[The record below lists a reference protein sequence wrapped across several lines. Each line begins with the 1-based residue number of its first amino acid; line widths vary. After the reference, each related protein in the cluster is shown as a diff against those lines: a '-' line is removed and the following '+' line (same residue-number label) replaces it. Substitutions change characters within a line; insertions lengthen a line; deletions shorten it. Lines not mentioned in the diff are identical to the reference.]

1 MNKVYSK
8 RSVTSNFTFFVV
20 GEGQEDKTVYLGFL
34 ADEQSS
40 HAVPL
45 KIEWEVAAWVLEE
58 EGPEEVLDHITE
70 LMLSSYLSDV
80 FSGDIAIPNKPS
92 DKVDKLLYEVQDYYR
107 FQESVKELI
116 ED

>member
-8 RSVTSNFTFFVV
+8 RSVTSDFTFFIV
-20 GEGQEDKTVYLGFL
+20 GKVKEDQTVYLGFL

-45 KIEWEVAAWVLEE
+45 IIEYEVAAWVLEE

-70 LMLSSYLSDV
+70 LMLSNYLSDV
-80 FSGDIAIPNKPS
+80 FSGDINIPTKPS
-92 DKVDKLLYEVQDYYR
+92 DKIDKLLYEVQDYYR